1 MRNVHRH
8 PYVPIERSPF
18 AEELSNFRAWLE
30 ATDYTSRAIRRH
42 MIRLDRILREIGSAP
57 GSIYRTEQ
65 IRAAVDRHN
74 ATRQQ
79 LVDFRTTQH
88 HFERYLASRCRLDI
102 PVVQDRFAD
111 LRARY
116 RRELVEVRGLSSS
129 TTRSHEATVIDFLNR
144 GLGPRR
150 ELRAL
155 AREDIERFIEF
166 KSRENCRQSLQHI
179 VAAMRAFLR
188 YCHDQGQIPTRLD
201 VIDTPRTY
209 RGELLPRAIEWS
221 AIRKLLRSINRRRR
235 TGERDY
241 AILHLMA
248 HYGLRPSE
256 VAALRIDSVD
266 WRAGTLRVEQRKT
279 RSDLLLPLAK
289 VTIEILRR
297 YLDHDRGYDTC
308 KYPELFLRNHCPHR
322 GLTRSAVSEMFARRA
337 EACGL
342 GRRRYSAYSLRHAFA
357 MRLLKRGVGIK
368 AIGDVLGHRD
378 LESTCVYLRL
388 DVDALRDVA
397 LPVPRS
403 AHRQGA
409 RRA

>member
-1 MRNVHRH
+1 MRNIYRHR
-8 PYVPIERSPF
+8 YVPVARSPF
-18 AEELSNFRAWLE
+18 AEELSNFRTSLE
-30 ATDYTSRAIRRH
+30 AADYTSRAVRRH
-42 MIRLDRILREIGSAP
+42 MIRLDRILREIGNSP
-57 GSIYRTEQ
+57 GSIYTTRQ
-65 IRAAVDRHN
+65 IRVAVERHN

-88 HFERYLASRCRLDI
+88 HFERYLASQCRLDA
-102 PVVQDRFAD
+102 PVVHDRFAD

-116 RRELVEVRGLSSS
+116 RRELVEVRGLSGS
-129 TTRSHEATVIDFLNR
+129 TTRSHEATVSDFLNR
-144 GLGPRR
+144 AVGPRR
-150 ELRAL
+150 ALRELT
-155 AREDIERFIEF
+155 REDIERFIEV

-188 YCHDQGQIPTRLD
+188 HCHDQGEIPSRLD

-209 RGELLPRAIEWS
+209 RGELLPRALSWP
-221 AIRKLLRSINRRRR
+221 AIGKLLRSIDRRRR

-256 VAALRIDSVD
+256 VTALRVDSIDWHDGV
-266 WRAGTLRVEQRKT
+266 LRVEQRKT
-279 RSDLLLPLAK
+279 RSELLLPLAE
-289 VTIEILRR
+289 VTIRILRR
-297 YLDHDRGYDTC
+297 YLDHDRGYDTR

-322 GLTRSAVSEMFARRA
+322 RLTRTAISEMFARRA
-337 EACGL
+337 QASGL
-342 GRRRYSAYSLRHAFA
+342 ARGTYSAYSLRHAFA
-357 MRLLKRGVGIK
+357 MRLLQRGVGIK

-397 LPVPRS
+397 LPVPQS
-403 AHRQGA
+403 ARRQGA
-409 RRA
+409 RHA